1 MNKEDGKS
9 GKSRRWMKLNIQWKM
24 VLLGQGVVI
33 AFLALILT
41 YILPG
46 MESSLMAE
54 KENKTK
60 EHVQT
65 AWTLL
70 ESAYQRQQTGYINES
85 AAQALAIQQIKA
97 LRYGDDN
104 SGYFWIN
111 DFRPYMIVHPIK
123 SEMDGTDLS
132 DYKDPN
138 GKALFVEMASVC
150 KQDGEGF
157 VNYMWQYGTD
167 TNRIEPKISYV
178 KAFEPWGWIVGTGI
192 YTVDVKEA
200 ISTKRMQY
208 IIIGCTLALVC
219 FCFVFI
225 VSRMISK
232 NIRKAADV
240 ANKLAIGDANQ
251 EVLIKSSDE
260 TGEMG
265 TSLGNVVDYLKNMSE
280 VADRISEGDL
290 TMTVEPKS
298 EKDTLGNAFHKM
310 VLNLRQLV
318 QKVEDS
324 SWALASASSELTTS
338 SEQSSSAT
346 NQIAG
351 VSQQIA
357 KGAEEQ
363 TKGINGVRTAIDEL
377 SKSIDMV
384 ATGSNQ
390 QTSSVE
396 QAVDIVKQ
404 VSGAAEQTASNAQE
418 AANSATNAAEVAR
431 QGTNTVEK
439 TIEGIAKIHTSMQ
452 DVSRK
457 IAELGKH
464 SEEIG
469 NVIAVIDDIAAQTNL
484 LALNA
489 AIEAARAGE
498 QGRGFAVVAD
508 EVKKLAERTA
518 KETKE
523 IATLVNAVQKGVSE
537 SINAATEG
545 AKQAEDG
552 SKLANEAGTALNH
565 IMDAVNSMVS
575 QIEQISAAS
584 EEMSASASEMVKVID
599 GVSKVADS
607 NSKIAKQMEHAKT
620 QVSDSAN
627 IVAATIEQNSAATEE
642 MSASTEQMSAQVQ
655 QVVASAKSSS
665 KMAQELQQAVTL
677 FRINGNGHEN
687 NGNGKKDAKKMA
699 ETKVAA

>member
-9 GKSRRWMKLNIQWKM
+9 GKAKRRIRLSIQWKM
-24 VLLGQGVVI
+24 VLVGLAVVA
-33 AFLALILT
+33 AFLGVILG

-46 MESSLMAE
+46 MENALLAE

-65 AWTLL
+65 AWTVL
-70 ESAYQRQQTGYINES
+70 ESFYERQKSGAISEN
-85 AAQALAIQQIKA
+85 AAQALAIEQIKV

-104 SGYFWIN
+104 AGYFWVN
-111 DFRPYMIVHPIK
+111 DFRPYIVVHPIK
-123 SEMDGTDLS
+123 PEMNGTDVS
-132 DYKDPN
+132 NYKDPN
-138 GKALFVEMASVC
+138 GKALFVEMANVC

-167 TNRIEPKISYV
+167 TKRIEPKISYV
-178 KAFEPWGWIVGTGI
+178 KAFKPWNWIIGTGI
-192 YTVDVKEA
+192 YTVDVNEA
-200 ISTKRMQY
+200 ISAKRIQY
-208 IIIGCTLALVC
+208 LVIGGVLALIC
-219 FCFVFI
+219 FFFVFI
-225 VSRMISK
+225 NSHIISK
-232 NIRKAADV
+232 NIRKAADI
-240 ANKLAIGDANQ
+240 ANKLAIGDADQ
-251 EVLIKSSDE
+251 QVFIKSSDE

-265 TSLGNVVDYLKNMSE
+265 TSLGNVVNYLKDMSE
-280 VADRISEGDL
+280 VANRIAEGDL
-290 TMTVEPKS
+290 TMTVEAKS
-298 EKDTLGNAFHKM
+298 EKDTLGNAFSKM

-318 QKVEDS
+318 KKVEDS
-324 SWALASASSELTTS
+324 SWALASASAELTSS
-338 SEQSSSAT
+338 SEQSGSAT

-363 TKGINGVRTAIDEL
+363 SKGINGVRSALDEL
-377 SKSIDMV
+377 SKAIDMV
-384 ATGSNQ
+384 AQGSNQ
-390 QTSSVE
+390 QTVAVE

-418 AANSATNAAEVAR
+418 AANSATNASEVAR
-431 QGTNTVEK
+431 QGSNTVEK

-523 IATLVNAVQKGVSE
+523 IATLVGAVQKGVVE

-552 SKLANEAGTALNH
+552 SKLANDAGSALTH

-575 QIEQISAAS
+575 QIEQISAAA

-599 GVSKVADS
+599 GVSKVAEG
-607 NSKIAKQMEHAKT
+607 NSKIAKQMESAKI
-620 QVSDSAN
+620 QVSDSTN
-627 IVAATIEQNSAATEE
+627 MVAATIEENSAATEE
-642 MSASTEQMSAQVQ
+642 MSASSEQMSAQVQ
-655 QVVASAKSSS
+655 QVVTSSKSTS
-665 KMAQELQQAVTL
+665 KMAQELQEAVML
-677 FRINGNGHEN
+677 FHINGDGQKN
-687 NGNGKKDAKKMA
+687 NGNGKKDATKMA

>member
-390 QTSSVE
+390 QSSSVE